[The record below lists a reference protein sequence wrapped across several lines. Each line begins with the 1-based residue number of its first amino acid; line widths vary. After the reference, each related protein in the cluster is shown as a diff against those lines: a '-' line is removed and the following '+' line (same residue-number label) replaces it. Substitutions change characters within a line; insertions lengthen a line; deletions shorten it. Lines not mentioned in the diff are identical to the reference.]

1 MRFFAAVAVTVAA
14 LVVAGVAMPR
24 TFAVPASSLIGIS
37 PGNGFTCAVT
47 SAGGVKCWGTDEAN
61 ELGTVNSNPLTP
73 SDVVGLTSGVTAV
86 SVNNGDFGFACA
98 LTRTGGVKC
107 WGSNE
112 FGQLGIGRSQQS
124 TESSA
129 PASVVGLTSGVK
141 AIAVG
146 ANFACALTRVGGVK
160 CWGLNEFSDLGNGS
174 SAGGSSAVPVSV
186 AGLTSGVKAIAAGN
200 IFACALTGAGGVV
213 CWGDDTS
220 GELGQGYPP
229 PLSLKQL
236 NNNLWSPT
244 PIGVVG
250 LSSGVKAIAAG
261 NAHACALT
269 SGGGVECWGDNSWG
283 QLGNGLIP
291 TGGNLEKGYT
301 PGAVLGLTS
310 GVTAITAGVSDS
322 TCALISGGGVRC
334 WGHNSGGQ
342 LGDGSTTDRLVPVRV
357 VGLSSGV
364 TAIAVGL
371 DHTCALTKAG
381 GAKCWGQNI
390 GGDLGNG
397 SMTESNTP
405 VNVRLSATPG
415 AK

>member
-1 MRFFAAVAVTVAA
+1 MRFLAAVAVAVIA

-24 TFAVPASSLIGIS
+24 TLAVPAPSLVGIS

-61 ELGTVNSNPLTP
+61 ELGTVNSDPLTP

-98 LTRTGGVKC
+98 LTRVGGVKC

-112 FGQLGIGRSQQS
+112 YGQLGIGRSQQS
-124 TESSA
+124 TEQSA

-141 AIAVG
+141 AITVG
-146 ANFACALTRVGGVK
+146 ANFACAITRGGGVK
-160 CWGLNEFSDLGNGS
+160 CWGLNGLGDLGDGS
-174 SAGGSSAVPVSV
+174 AAASSAVPVSV
-186 AGLTSGVKAIAAGN
+186 VGLTSGVKAITAGGD
-200 IFACALTGAGGVV
+200 FACALTSAGGVV
-213 CWGDDTS
+213 CWGDDNG

-229 PLSLKQL
+229 PGSLTQR
-236 NNNLWSPT
+236 NNNVWSPT

-250 LSSGVKAIAAG
+250 LSSGVKAITAG
-261 NAHACALT
+261 NHHACALA
-269 SGGGVECWGDNSWG
+269 SGGGVECWGDNSLG

-291 TGGNLEKGYT
+291 TGANLEKGFT
-301 PGAVLGLTS
+301 PGAVVDLSS
-310 GVTAITAGVSDS
+310 GVTAINAGASDR
-322 TCALISGGGVRC
+322 TCALVSGGGVEC
-334 WGHNSGGQ
+334 WGDNRLGRLGGVSKT
-342 LGDGSTTDRLVPVRV
+342 DGVVPVHV

-371 DHTCALTKAG
+371 DHTCALTSAG
-381 GAKCWGQNI
+381 GAKCWGQDV

-405 VNVRLSATPG
+405 VNVHLSATPG
-415 AK
+415 TK